1 MQEPLTNFSW
11 DDFVSVLKNTDI
23 EFHHLKQ
30 VQLAQAI
37 LESGRGSSDLFRLHG
52 NPFGMKYR
60 REMCGIAIPI
70 QYSAHDGEDVYCKF
84 DTLQDAVDGYWVF
97 IDRPVY
103 SGWRTSVA
111 TAEDY
116 IDFIAFAGYV
126 GGDDAAKQTY
136 VDKVTGLFNEAST
149 LLGANPAAE
158 AAVHWRRNGV
168 LLEIGHGVTPSGGLD
183 PGAIGINSRNEYE
196 LNKIA
201 AKAAQRGIRQAGVP
215 CDVTDA
221 VASLRSLGERAAGYD
236 VFCSIHH
243 NSASAPA
250 QGAEVLVCRSRADS
264 ADLELSRSM
273 SAEIAAELG
282 IRDRIAGGRD
292 PRLNLGILRGAEST
306 DVRVSVLA
314 ELYFIHVHVPDVVDW
329 SSRGGEAVGRAI
341 LRWLEA
347 NS

>member
-1 MQEPLTNFSW
+1 MTNFNW
-11 DDFVSVLKNTDI
+11 DDFVRILKNTDI

-70 QYSAHDGEDVYCKF
+70 QYSAHDGDDVYCKF
-84 DTLQDAVDGYWVF
+84 DTLQDAVDGYWLF
-97 IDRPVY
+97 IDRPIY

-111 TAEDY
+111 TEADY

-126 GGDDAAKQTY
+126 GGDDAAKQQY
-136 VDKVTGLFNEAST
+136 VSKVTNLFGEAAT
-149 LLGANPAAE
+149 LLGSDPAAQPD
-158 AAVHWRRNGV
+158 ALWRKNGV
-168 LLEIGHGVTPSGGLD
+168 LLEIGHGVTPSGGMD
-183 PGAIGINSRNEYE
+183 PGAVGINPKNEYE

-201 AKAAQRGIRQAGVP
+201 AIAAQRLIRQAGVP
-215 CDVTDA
+215 CDLTDA

-250 QGAEVLVCRSRADS
+250 QGAEVLVCKGKSDPDDLQLS
-264 ADLELSRSM
+264 AMM

-292 PRLNLGILRGAEST
+292 PRLHLGILKGAEST
-306 DVRVSVLA
+306 DVRVAVLA
-314 ELYFIHVHVPDVVDW
+314 ELYFIHVPIPDVVDW
-329 SSRGGEAVGRAI
+329 STRGGEAVARAI
-341 LRWLEA
+341 LKWLEA
-347 NS
+347 NP